1 MLYFLHPSHLPT
13 HLLLY
18 GISLTNQHASW
29 CSSAAWLQH
38 AVEELHSQ
46 TSSLCSAH
54 STLAVTSYHC
64 DQLTLSLQHASAL
77 CVRTHFCACV
87 SVMDG
92 THHSRCLCRDEGTS
106 SHRCLW
112 PGRPHWETQGQRW
125 SALLS
130 GVRGKCLCSY
140 TRLSSKAMH
149 ISATV
154 SYFIFYK
161 LVFRRKK
168 PRCVIGK
175 PQLLWCTRVWELI
188 LHGSKWRIRSVV
200 NCQVYCCGPEWMQ
213 CWLYRLFGSVF
224 LMFWLKVVFCYQN
237 LHCSHCCILSAVCR
251 GVHMNTK
258 MCSFWLWT

>member
-1 MLYFLHPSHLPT
+1 MHPSHLPT

-29 CSSAAWLQH
+29 CSSPAWLQH

-77 CVRTHFCACV
+77 CVCTHFCACV
-87 SVMDG
+87 SVMDC

-106 SHRCLW
+106 SHRYLW
-112 PGRPHWETQGQRW
+112 PGRPHWETQGQWW

-130 GVRGKCLCSY
+130 GVRGKFSCSY

-154 SYFIFYK
+154 SYFRFYK

-168 PRCVIGK
+168 PRCVIVSYYTITVVYKSVRIDRSWFKMKNWVSFKLPGV
-175 PQLLWCTRVWELI
+175 LLGTWVNAVLSFQVVWISFSDVLAKSCFLLPEFALQSL
-188 LHGSKWRIRSVV
+188 LHTLGCV
-200 NCQVYCCGPEWMQ
+200 
-213 CWLYRLFGSVF
+213 
-224 LMFWLKVVFCYQN
+224 
-237 LHCSHCCILSAVCR
+237 
-251 GVHMNTK
+251 
-258 MCSFWLWT
+258 